1 MGAVTEGV
9 TSYVTSNS
17 PTTEMDERSKSRGVL
32 ASQEDTTNGQNT
44 ATKSNLKDPITA

>member
-17 PTTEMDERSKSRGVL
+17 PTTEIDDRSKSRGVL
-32 ASQEDTTNGQNT
+32 SSQEEGT
-44 ATKSNLKDPITA
+44 AAKPILKDPITA